1 LPAAVRIDF
10 DAPTFHAGARMTHTI
25 LRYGLIAGLIVA
37 IPNLVMFL
45 SMSKDSAPL
54 GGGYF
59 IGYTIMIVAFTTV
72 FLGIKH
78 YRDKVLGGV
87 IRFLP
92 AFAVGLGISAVAG
105 ILYVIAWEISIA
117 FSSFD
122 FSAFW
127 RESMIESAK
136 ARGASPE
143 ELQKTIAEADDF
155 LVWYANPI
163 YRMPMTFIEI
173 FPVGVL
179 VSLISAAVLRNSRVL
194 PARQP

>member
-1 LPAAVRIDF
+1 MLSV
-10 DAPTFHAGARMTHTI
+10 I
-25 LRYGLIAGLIVA
+25 LRYGTLAGVIVGA
-37 IPNLVMFL
+37 PMVWRMLAAKPGDEN
-45 SMSKDSAPL
+45 PL
-54 GGGYF
+54 GGML
-59 IGYTIMIVAFTTV
+59 IGYLVMTVALTAV
-72 FLGIKH
+72 FVGVKT
-78 YRDKVLGGV
+78 YRDKVLGGA

-92 AFAVGLGISAVAG
+92 AFAVGLGISAFAG
-105 ILYVIAWEISIA
+105 LLYVIAWEISIA

-136 ARGASPE
+136 AKGASPE
-143 ELQKTIAEADDF
+143 ELQKTIAEADAF
-155 LVWYANPI
+155 LVWYANPL

-194 PARQP
+194 PARAGS

>member
-1 LPAAVRIDF
+1 MLSV
-10 DAPTFHAGARMTHTI
+10 I
-25 LRYGLIAGLIVA
+25 LRYGTLAGVIVGA
-37 IPNLVMFL
+37 PMLWRMLAAKPGDEN
-45 SMSKDSAPL
+45 PL
-54 GGGYF
+54 GGML
-59 IGYTIMIVAFTTV
+59 IGYLVMVVALTAV
-72 FLGIKH
+72 FVGVKA
-78 YRDKVLGGV
+78 YRDRVLGGA

-127 RESMIESAK
+127 KESMIEGAK

-143 ELQKTIAEADDF
+143 ELQKTIAEANAF
-155 LVWYANPI
+155 LVWYANPL
-163 YRMPMTFIEI
+163 YRMPMTFVEI

-194 PARQP
+194 PARAGS